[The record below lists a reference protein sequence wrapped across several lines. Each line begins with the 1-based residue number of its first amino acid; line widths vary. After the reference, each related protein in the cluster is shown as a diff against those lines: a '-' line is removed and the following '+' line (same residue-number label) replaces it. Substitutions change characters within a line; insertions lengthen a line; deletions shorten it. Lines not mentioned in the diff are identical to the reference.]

1 MRLCDRDIEAWLDE
15 GRLSINPR
23 PPVERINGATVDVRL
38 GNKFRTFRGH
48 TAAFIDL
55 SGPKDEVSA
64 ALDRVMS
71 DEIVLDEGEAF
82 YLHPGELALAVTL
95 ESVTLPADLV
105 GWLDGRS
112 SLARLGLM
120 VHVTAHRIDP
130 GWSGCIVLEFYN
142 SGKLPLALRP
152 GMLIGALSFEP
163 LSGPAARPYNRRED
177 AKYRNQQGAVA
188 SRIDKDSF
196 RPIEDTMRR
205 FLTTLMILLVV
216 LVAGLSALVLLV
228 NPNDFRD
235 YMVKQVAARSGY
247 QLQLD
252 GPLRWHVWPQLSI
265 LSGRMSLT
273 AQGASQPLVRADNMR
288 LDVALLP
295 LLSHQLSVKQVM
307 LKGAVIQLTPQTEA
321 VRSEDAPV
329 APRDNTL
336 PDLSDDRGWSFDI
349 SSLKMADSVLV
360 FQHEDDEQVTIRN
373 IRLQMEQ
380 DPQHR
385 GSFEFSGR
393 VNRDQRDLTISLNG
407 TVDASDYPHDLT
419 AAIEQINW
427 QLQGADL
434 PKQGIQGQGSFQA
447 QWQESHKRLSFNQ
460 ISLTANDSTLSGQA
474 QVTLTEKPEWQLRL
488 QFPQL
493 NLDNLI
499 PLKETANGEN
509 GAAQQGQSQS
519 TLPRPVISS
528 RIDEPA
534 YQGLHGFTADILLQ
548 ASNVRWRG
556 MNFTDVATQMTNKS
570 GLLEITQLQGKL
582 NGGQVSLPGTLDA
595 TSINPRI
602 NFQPRLENVEIGT
615 ILKAFNYPISLTGK
629 MSLAGDFSGADI
641 DADAFRHNWQ
651 GQAHVEMTDTRME
664 GMNFQ
669 QMIQQAVERNGG
681 DVKAAENFDNV
692 TRLDRFT
699 TDLTLKD
706 GVVTLND
713 MQGQSPVLALTG
725 EGMLNLADQTCD
737 TQFDIRVIGGWNGE
751 SKLIDFLKETPVPLR
766 VYGNWQQL
774 NYSLQ
779 VDQLLRKHLQDE
791 AKRRLNDWAERN
803 KDSRNGKD
811 VKKLLEK
818 M

>member
-1 MRLCDRDIEAWLDE
+1 
-15 GRLSINPR
+15 
-23 PPVERINGATVDVRL
+23 
-38 GNKFRTFRGH
+38 
-48 TAAFIDL
+48 
-55 SGPKDEVSA
+55 
-64 ALDRVMS
+64 
-71 DEIVLDEGEAF
+71 
-82 YLHPGELALAVTL
+82 
-95 ESVTLPADLV
+95 
-105 GWLDGRS
+105 
-112 SLARLGLM
+112 
-120 VHVTAHRIDP
+120 
-130 GWSGCIVLEFYN
+130 
-142 SGKLPLALRP
+142 
-152 GMLIGALSFEP
+152 
-163 LSGPAARPYNRRED
+163 
-177 AKYRNQQGAVA
+177 
-188 SRIDKDSF
+188 
-196 RPIEDTMRR
+196 MRR

-349 SSLKMADSVLV
+349 SSLKVADSVLV

-380 DPQHR
+380 DHQHR

-393 VNRDQRDLTISLNG
+393 VNRDQRNLTISLNG

-499 PLKETANGEN
+499 PLNETANGEN

-534 YQGLHGFTADILLQ
+534 YQGLQGFTADILLQ

-570 GLLEITQLQGKL
+570 GLLEIIQLQGKL
-582 NGGQVSLPGTLDA
+582 NQGVVSLPGTLDA
-595 TSINPRI
+595 TASHPRI
-602 NFQPRLENVEIGT
+602 VFHPRLENVEIGS
-615 ILKAFNYPISLTGK
+615 ILNAFNYPISLTGK

-641 DADAFRHNWQ
+641 DAEAFRRNWQ

-692 TRLDRFT
+692 TRLDHFS
-699 TDLTLKD
+699 TDLTLD
-706 GVVTLND
+706 NGVVTLDD
-713 MQGQSPVLALTG
+713 MQGESPMLALSGAGT
-725 EGMLNLADQTCD
+725 LNLADQTCD
-737 TQFDIRVIGGWNGE
+737 TQFDIRVVGGWNGE

>member
-1 MRLCDRDIEAWLDE
+1 
-15 GRLSINPR
+15 
-23 PPVERINGATVDVRL
+23 
-38 GNKFRTFRGH
+38 
-48 TAAFIDL
+48 
-55 SGPKDEVSA
+55 
-64 ALDRVMS
+64 
-71 DEIVLDEGEAF
+71 
-82 YLHPGELALAVTL
+82 
-95 ESVTLPADLV
+95 
-105 GWLDGRS
+105 
-112 SLARLGLM
+112 
-120 VHVTAHRIDP
+120 
-130 GWSGCIVLEFYN
+130 
-142 SGKLPLALRP
+142 
-152 GMLIGALSFEP
+152 
-163 LSGPAARPYNRRED
+163 
-177 AKYRNQQGAVA
+177 
-188 SRIDKDSF
+188 
-196 RPIEDTMRR
+196 MRR

-265 LSGRMSLT
+265 LSGRMILT
-273 AQGASQPLVRADNMR
+273 ANGASQPLVRADNMR
-288 LDVALLP
+288 LDVALWP

-307 LKGAVIQLTPQTEA
+307 LKGAVIQLTPETEA
-321 VRSEDAPV
+321 VRSEDAPIT
-329 APRDNTL
+329 PKDNTL
-336 PDLSDDRGWSFDI
+336 PDDAEDRGWSFDI
-349 SSLKMADSVLV
+349 ASLRVSDSVLV
-360 FQHEDDEQVTIRN
+360 FQHENDEQVTVRD

-393 VNRDQRDLTISLNG
+393 VNRDQRDLTLALKG

-419 AAIEQINW
+419 ADIQQIDW

-434 PKQGIQGQGSFQA
+434 PKQGIQGHGQFRT
-447 QWQESHKRLSFNQ
+447 QWQEAQKRLSFEQ
-460 ISLTANDSTLSGQA
+460 INLTANDSNLTGQA
-474 QVTLTEKPEWQLRL
+474 QVALLEKPEWLLRL
-488 QFPQL
+488 QFAQL
-493 NLDNLI
+493 NLDNLL
-499 PLKETANGEN
+499 PMNEVMTKQNGV
-509 GAAQQGQSQS
+509 AQQGQSQP

-528 RIDEPA
+528 RVDEPA
-534 YQGLHGFTADILLQ
+534 YQGLKGFAADILLQ
-548 ASNVRWRG
+548 ANNVRWRG
-556 MNFTDVATQMTNKS
+556 MDFADVTAQMTNKA
-570 GLLEITQLQGKL
+570 GLLEIIQLQGKL
-582 NGGQVSLPGTLDA
+582 NDGVVSLPGTLDA
-595 TSINPRI
+595 TASHPRI
-602 NFQPRLENVEIGT
+602 VFHPRLENVEIGT
-615 ILKAFNYPISLTGK
+615 ILNAFNYPISLTGK

-641 DADAFRHNWQ
+641 DANAFRHTWQ
-651 GQAHVEMTDTRME
+651 GQAHVEMADTRME

-681 DVKAAENFDNV
+681 DVKAAESFDNV
-692 TRLDRFT
+692 TRLDSFT

-713 MQGQSPVLALTG
+713 MQGQSPVLALSGAGT
-725 EGMLNLADQTCD
+725 LNLADQTCD

>member
-1 MRLCDRDIEAWLDE
+1 
-15 GRLSINPR
+15 
-23 PPVERINGATVDVRL
+23 
-38 GNKFRTFRGH
+38 
-48 TAAFIDL
+48 
-55 SGPKDEVSA
+55 
-64 ALDRVMS
+64 
-71 DEIVLDEGEAF
+71 
-82 YLHPGELALAVTL
+82 
-95 ESVTLPADLV
+95 
-105 GWLDGRS
+105 
-112 SLARLGLM
+112 
-120 VHVTAHRIDP
+120 
-130 GWSGCIVLEFYN
+130 
-142 SGKLPLALRP
+142 
-152 GMLIGALSFEP
+152 
-163 LSGPAARPYNRRED
+163 
-177 AKYRNQQGAVA
+177 
-188 SRIDKDSF
+188 
-196 RPIEDTMRR
+196 MRR

-216 LVAGLSALVLLV
+216 LVAGFSALVLLV

-265 LSGRMSLT
+265 LSGRTILT

-288 LDVALLP
+288 LDVALWP

-307 LKGAVIQLTPQTEA
+307 LKGAVIQLTPETEA

-329 APRDNTL
+329 APKDNTL
-336 PDLSDDRGWSFDI
+336 PDNAEDRGWSFDI
-349 SSLKMADSVLV
+349 ASLRVSDSVLV
-360 FQHEDDEQVTIRN
+360 FQHEDDEQVTVRD

-380 DPQHR
+380 DSQHR

-393 VNRDQRDLTISLNG
+393 VNRDQRDLSLSLKG

-419 AAIEQINW
+419 ADIQQIDW

-434 PKQGIQGQGSFQA
+434 PKQGIQGHGQFRA
-447 QWQESHKRLSFNQ
+447 QWQEAQKRLSFEQ
-460 ISLTANDSTLSGQA
+460 INLTANDSNLTGQA
-474 QVTLTEKPEWQLRL
+474 QVALLEKPEWLLRL
-488 QFPQL
+488 QFAQL
-493 NLDNLI
+493 NLDNLL
-499 PLKETANGEN
+499 PMNDVMTTQNGV
-509 GAAQQGQSQS
+509 AQQGQNQP

-534 YQGLHGFTADILLQ
+534 YQGLKGFAADILLQ
-548 ASNVRWRG
+548 ANNVRWRG
-556 MNFTDVATQMTNKS
+556 MDFADVTAQMTNKA
-570 GLLEITQLQGKL
+570 GLLEIIQLQGKL
-582 NGGQVSLPGTLDA
+582 NQGVVSLPGTLDA
-595 TSINPRI
+595 TASHPRI
-602 NFQPRLENVEIGT
+602 VFHPRLENVEIGT
-615 ILKAFNYPISLTGK
+615 ILNAFNYPISLTGK

-641 DADAFRHNWQ
+641 DANAFRHTWQ
-651 GQAHVEMTDTRME
+651 GTAHVEMADTRME

-692 TRLDRFT
+692 TRLDHFS
-699 TDLTLKD
+699 TDLTLD
-706 GVVTLND
+706 NGVVTLDD
-713 MQGQSPVLALTG
+713 MQGESPMLALSGAGT
-725 EGMLNLADQTCD
+725 LNLADQTCD
-737 TQFDIRVIGGWNGE
+737 TQFDIRVVGGWNGE

-779 VDQLLRKHLQDE
+779 VDQLLRKHLHDE

>member
-1 MRLCDRDIEAWLDE
+1 
-15 GRLSINPR
+15 
-23 PPVERINGATVDVRL
+23 
-38 GNKFRTFRGH
+38 
-48 TAAFIDL
+48 
-55 SGPKDEVSA
+55 
-64 ALDRVMS
+64 
-71 DEIVLDEGEAF
+71 
-82 YLHPGELALAVTL
+82 
-95 ESVTLPADLV
+95 
-105 GWLDGRS
+105 
-112 SLARLGLM
+112 
-120 VHVTAHRIDP
+120 
-130 GWSGCIVLEFYN
+130 
-142 SGKLPLALRP
+142 
-152 GMLIGALSFEP
+152 
-163 LSGPAARPYNRRED
+163 
-177 AKYRNQQGAVA
+177 
-188 SRIDKDSF
+188 
-196 RPIEDTMRR
+196 MRR

-273 AQGASQPLVRADNMR
+273 AQGASQPLVRAYNMR

-349 SSLKMADSVLV
+349 SSLKVADSVLV

-407 TVDASDYPHDLT
+407 TVDASDYPHDLM

-434 PKQGIQGQGSFQA
+434 PKQGIQGQGSFQV

-499 PLKETANGEN
+499 PLNETANGEN
-509 GAAQQGQSQS
+509 GAAQQGLSQS

-534 YQGLHGFTADILLQ
+534 YQGLQGFTADILLQ

-615 ILKAFNYPISLTGK
+615 ILKAFNYLISLTGK

-713 MQGQSPVLALTG
+713 MQGQSPMLALSGAGT
-725 EGMLNLADQTCD
+725 LNLAEQTCD
-737 TQFDIRVIGGWNGE
+737 TQFDIRVVGGWNGE

>member
-1 MRLCDRDIEAWLDE
+1 
-15 GRLSINPR
+15 
-23 PPVERINGATVDVRL
+23 
-38 GNKFRTFRGH
+38 
-48 TAAFIDL
+48 
-55 SGPKDEVSA
+55 
-64 ALDRVMS
+64 
-71 DEIVLDEGEAF
+71 
-82 YLHPGELALAVTL
+82 
-95 ESVTLPADLV
+95 
-105 GWLDGRS
+105 
-112 SLARLGLM
+112 
-120 VHVTAHRIDP
+120 
-130 GWSGCIVLEFYN
+130 
-142 SGKLPLALRP
+142 
-152 GMLIGALSFEP
+152 
-163 LSGPAARPYNRRED
+163 
-177 AKYRNQQGAVA
+177 
-188 SRIDKDSF
+188 
-196 RPIEDTMRR
+196 MRR

-216 LVAGLSALVLLV
+216 LVAGFSALVLLV

-265 LSGRMSLT
+265 LSGRTILT

-288 LDVALLP
+288 LDVALWP

-307 LKGAVIQLTPQTEA
+307 LKGAVIQLTPETEA

-329 APRDNTL
+329 APKDNTL
-336 PDLSDDRGWSFDI
+336 PDNAEDRGWSFDI
-349 SSLKMADSVLV
+349 ASLRVSDSVLV
-360 FQHEDDEQVTIRN
+360 FQHEDDEQVTVRD

-380 DPQHR
+380 DSQHR

-393 VNRDQRDLTISLNG
+393 VNRDQRDLSLSLKG

-419 AAIEQINW
+419 ADIQQIDW

-434 PKQGIQGQGSFQA
+434 PKQGIQGHGQFRA
-447 QWQESHKRLSFNQ
+447 QWQEAQKRLSFEQ
-460 ISLTANDSTLSGQA
+460 INLTANDSNLTGQA
-474 QVTLTEKPEWQLRL
+474 QVALLEKPEWLLRL
-488 QFPQL
+488 QFAQL
-493 NLDNLI
+493 NLDNLL
-499 PLKETANGEN
+499 PMNDVMTTQNGV
-509 GAAQQGQSQS
+509 AQQGQNQP

-534 YQGLHGFTADILLQ
+534 YQGLKGFAADILLQ
-548 ASNVRWRG
+548 ANNVRWRG
-556 MNFTDVATQMTNKS
+556 MDFADVTAQMTNKA
-570 GLLEITQLQGKL
+570 GLLEIIQLQGKL
-582 NGGQVSLPGTLDA
+582 NQGVVSLPGTLDA
-595 TSINPRI
+595 TASHPRI
-602 NFQPRLENVEIGT
+602 VFHPRLENVEIGT
-615 ILKAFNYPISLTGK
+615 ILNAFNYPISLTGK

-641 DADAFRHNWQ
+641 DANAFRHTWQ
-651 GQAHVEMTDTRME
+651 GTAYVEMADTRME

-692 TRLDRFT
+692 TRLDHFS
-699 TDLTLKD
+699 TDLTLD
-706 GVVTLND
+706 NGVVTLDD
-713 MQGQSPVLALTG
+713 MQGESPMLALSGAGT
-725 EGMLNLADQTCD
+725 LNLADQTCD
-737 TQFDIRVIGGWNGE
+737 TQFDIRVVGGWNGE

>member
-1 MRLCDRDIEAWLDE
+1 
-15 GRLSINPR
+15 
-23 PPVERINGATVDVRL
+23 
-38 GNKFRTFRGH
+38 
-48 TAAFIDL
+48 
-55 SGPKDEVSA
+55 
-64 ALDRVMS
+64 
-71 DEIVLDEGEAF
+71 
-82 YLHPGELALAVTL
+82 
-95 ESVTLPADLV
+95 
-105 GWLDGRS
+105 
-112 SLARLGLM
+112 
-120 VHVTAHRIDP
+120 
-130 GWSGCIVLEFYN
+130 
-142 SGKLPLALRP
+142 
-152 GMLIGALSFEP
+152 
-163 LSGPAARPYNRRED
+163 
-177 AKYRNQQGAVA
+177 
-188 SRIDKDSF
+188 
-196 RPIEDTMRR
+196 MRR

-349 SSLKMADSVLV
+349 SSLKVADSVLV

-427 QLQGADL
+427 QLQGA
-434 PKQGIQGQGSFQA
+434 
-447 QWQESHKRLSFNQ
+447 
-460 ISLTANDSTLSGQA
+460 TANDSTLSGQA

-499 PLKETANGEN
+499 PLNETANGEN

-534 YQGLHGFTADILLQ
+534 YQGLQGFTADILLQ

-556 MNFTDVATQMTNKS
+556 MNFTDVATQMT
-570 GLLEITQLQGKL
+570 
-582 NGGQVSLPGTLDA
+582 QVSLPGTLDA

-737 TQFDIRVIGGWNGE
+737 TQFDIRVVGGWNGE

>member
-1 MRLCDRDIEAWLDE
+1 
-15 GRLSINPR
+15 
-23 PPVERINGATVDVRL
+23 
-38 GNKFRTFRGH
+38 
-48 TAAFIDL
+48 
-55 SGPKDEVSA
+55 
-64 ALDRVMS
+64 
-71 DEIVLDEGEAF
+71 
-82 YLHPGELALAVTL
+82 
-95 ESVTLPADLV
+95 
-105 GWLDGRS
+105 
-112 SLARLGLM
+112 
-120 VHVTAHRIDP
+120 
-130 GWSGCIVLEFYN
+130 
-142 SGKLPLALRP
+142 
-152 GMLIGALSFEP
+152 
-163 LSGPAARPYNRRED
+163 
-177 AKYRNQQGAVA
+177 
-188 SRIDKDSF
+188 
-196 RPIEDTMRR
+196 MRR

-216 LVAGLSALVLLV
+216 LVAGFSALVLLV

-265 LSGRMSLT
+265 LSGRTILT

-288 LDVALLP
+288 LDVALWP

-307 LKGAVIQLTPQTEA
+307 LKGAVIQLTPETEV

-329 APRDNTL
+329 APKDNTL
-336 PDLSDDRGWSFDI
+336 PDNAEDRGWSFDI
-349 SSLKMADSVLV
+349 ASLRVSDSVLV
-360 FQHEDDEQVTIRN
+360 FQHEDDEQVTVRD

-380 DPQHR
+380 DSQHR

-393 VNRDQRDLTISLNG
+393 VNRDQRDLSLSLKG

-419 AAIEQINW
+419 ADIQQIDW

-434 PKQGIQGQGSFQA
+434 PKQGIQGHGQFRA
-447 QWQESHKRLSFNQ
+447 QWQEAQKRLSFEQ
-460 ISLTANDSTLSGQA
+460 INLTANDSNLTGQA
-474 QVTLTEKPEWQLRL
+474 QVALLEKPEWLLRL
-488 QFPQL
+488 QFAQL
-493 NLDNLI
+493 NLDNLL
-499 PLKETANGEN
+499 PMNDVMTTQNGV
-509 GAAQQGQSQS
+509 AQQGQNQP

-534 YQGLHGFTADILLQ
+534 YQGLKGFAADILLQ
-548 ASNVRWRG
+548 ANNVRWRG
-556 MNFTDVATQMTNKS
+556 MDFADVTAQMTNKA
-570 GLLEITQLQGKL
+570 GLLEIIQLQGKL
-582 NGGQVSLPGTLDA
+582 NQGVVSLPGTLDA
-595 TSINPRI
+595 TASHPRI
-602 NFQPRLENVEIGT
+602 VFHPRLENVEIGS
-615 ILKAFNYPISLTGK
+615 ILNAFNYPISLTGK

-641 DADAFRHNWQ
+641 DAEAFRRNWQ

-692 TRLDRFT
+692 TRLDHFS
-699 TDLTLKD
+699 TDLTLD
-706 GVVTLND
+706 NGVVTLDD
-713 MQGQSPVLALTG
+713 MQGESPMLALSGAGT
-725 EGMLNLADQTCD
+725 LNLAEQTCD
-737 TQFDIRVIGGWNGE
+737 TQFDIRVVGGWNGE

>member
-1 MRLCDRDIEAWLDE
+1 
-15 GRLSINPR
+15 
-23 PPVERINGATVDVRL
+23 
-38 GNKFRTFRGH
+38 
-48 TAAFIDL
+48 
-55 SGPKDEVSA
+55 
-64 ALDRVMS
+64 
-71 DEIVLDEGEAF
+71 
-82 YLHPGELALAVTL
+82 
-95 ESVTLPADLV
+95 
-105 GWLDGRS
+105 
-112 SLARLGLM
+112 
-120 VHVTAHRIDP
+120 
-130 GWSGCIVLEFYN
+130 
-142 SGKLPLALRP
+142 
-152 GMLIGALSFEP
+152 
-163 LSGPAARPYNRRED
+163 
-177 AKYRNQQGAVA
+177 
-188 SRIDKDSF
+188 
-196 RPIEDTMRR
+196 MRR

-216 LVAGLSALVLLV
+216 LVAGFSALVLLV

-265 LSGRMSLT
+265 LSGRTILT

-288 LDVALLP
+288 LDVALWP

-307 LKGAVIQLTPQTEA
+307 LKGAVIQLTPETEA

-329 APRDNTL
+329 APKDNTL
-336 PDLSDDRGWSFDI
+336 PDNAEDRGWSFDI
-349 SSLKMADSVLV
+349 ASLRVSDSVLV
-360 FQHEDDEQVTIRN
+360 FQHEDDEQVTVRD

-380 DPQHR
+380 DSQHR

-393 VNRDQRDLTISLNG
+393 VNRDQRDLSLSLKG
-407 TVDASDYPHDLT
+407 TFDASDYPHDLT
-419 AAIEQINW
+419 ADIQQIDW

-434 PKQGIQGQGSFQA
+434 PKQGIQGHGQFRA
-447 QWQESHKRLSFNQ
+447 QWQEAQKRLSFEQ
-460 ISLTANDSTLSGQA
+460 INLTANDSNLTGQA
-474 QVTLTEKPEWQLRL
+474 QVALLEKPEWLLRL
-488 QFPQL
+488 QFAQL
-493 NLDNLI
+493 NLDNLL
-499 PLKETANGEN
+499 PMNDVMTTQNGV
-509 GAAQQGQSQS
+509 AQQGQNQP

-534 YQGLHGFTADILLQ
+534 YQGLKGFAADILLQ
-548 ASNVRWRG
+548 ANNVRWRG
-556 MNFTDVATQMTNKS
+556 MDFADVTAQMTNKA
-570 GLLEITQLQGKL
+570 GLLEIIQLQGKL
-582 NGGQVSLPGTLDA
+582 NQGVVSLPGTLDA
-595 TSINPRI
+595 TASHPRI
-602 NFQPRLENVEIGT
+602 VFHPRLENVEIGT
-615 ILKAFNYPISLTGK
+615 ILNAFNYPISLTGK

-641 DADAFRHNWQ
+641 DANAFRHTWQ
-651 GQAHVEMTDTRME
+651 GTAHVEMADTRME

-692 TRLDRFT
+692 TRLDHFS
-699 TDLTLKD
+699 TDLTLD
-706 GVVTLND
+706 NGVVTLDD
-713 MQGQSPVLALTG
+713 MQGESPMLALSGAGT
-725 EGMLNLADQTCD
+725 LNLAEQTCD
-737 TQFDIRVIGGWNGE
+737 TQFDIRVVGGWNGE

>member
-1 MRLCDRDIEAWLDE
+1 
-15 GRLSINPR
+15 
-23 PPVERINGATVDVRL
+23 
-38 GNKFRTFRGH
+38 
-48 TAAFIDL
+48 
-55 SGPKDEVSA
+55 
-64 ALDRVMS
+64 
-71 DEIVLDEGEAF
+71 
-82 YLHPGELALAVTL
+82 
-95 ESVTLPADLV
+95 
-105 GWLDGRS
+105 
-112 SLARLGLM
+112 
-120 VHVTAHRIDP
+120 
-130 GWSGCIVLEFYN
+130 
-142 SGKLPLALRP
+142 
-152 GMLIGALSFEP
+152 
-163 LSGPAARPYNRRED
+163 
-177 AKYRNQQGAVA
+177 
-188 SRIDKDSF
+188 
-196 RPIEDTMRR
+196 MRR

-265 LSGRMSLT
+265 LSGRMILT
-273 AQGASQPLVRADNMR
+273 ANGASQPLVRADNMR
-288 LDVALLP
+288 LDVALWP

-307 LKGAVIQLTPQTEA
+307 LKGAVIQLTPETEA
-321 VRSEDAPV
+321 VRSEDAPI
-329 APRDNTL
+329 APKDNTL
-336 PDLSDDRGWSFDI
+336 PDDAEDRGWSFDI
-349 SSLKMADSVLV
+349 ASLRVSDSVLV
-360 FQHEDDEQVTIRN
+360 FQHENDEQVTVRD

-393 VNRDQRDLTISLNG
+393 VNRDQRDLTLALKG

-419 AAIEQINW
+419 ADIQQIDW

-434 PKQGIQGQGSFQA
+434 PKQGIQGHGQFRT
-447 QWQESHKRLSFNQ
+447 QWQEAQKRLSFEQ
-460 ISLTANDSTLSGQA
+460 INLTANDSNLTGQA
-474 QVTLTEKPEWQLRL
+474 QVALLEKPEWLLRL
-488 QFPQL
+488 QFAQL
-493 NLDNLI
+493 NLDNLL
-499 PLKETANGEN
+499 PMNEVMTKQNGV
-509 GAAQQGQSQS
+509 AQQGQSQP

-534 YQGLHGFTADILLQ
+534 YQGLKGFAADILLQ
-548 ASNVRWRG
+548 ANNVRWRG
-556 MNFTDVATQMTNKS
+556 MDFADVTAQMTNKA
-570 GLLEITQLQGKL
+570 GLLEIIQLQGKL
-582 NGGQVSLPGTLDA
+582 NDGVVSLPGTLDA
-595 TSINPRI
+595 TASHPRI
-602 NFQPRLENVEIGT
+602 VFHPRLENVEIGT
-615 ILKAFNYPISLTGK
+615 ILNAFNYPISLTGK

-641 DADAFRHNWQ
+641 DANAFRHTWQ
-651 GQAHVEMTDTRME
+651 GTAHVEMADTRME

-692 TRLDRFT
+692 TRLDSFT

-713 MQGQSPVLALTG
+713 MQGQSPVLALSGAGT
-725 EGMLNLADQTCD
+725 LNLAEQTCD

-774 NYSLQ
+774 NYNLQ